1 MRTAHL
7 IACVIVG
14 VTFHASTSLLLGQD
28 VQELIYDVTEM
39 ANGSVEQARLEAQRQ
54 AEGIGPS
61 YRSYQKNERKSFS
74 GEYTPPELPEDK
86 KGRFVYG
93 LALFADDGCNVTVKG
108 SQIHS
113 RLQQPQ
119 HLPDLEKSFHVLPV
133 AVGPGQ
139 PINIIGRLFEHHL
152 QRGCRG
158 PGISR
163 RRRMCVVSLLDPR
176 RTCCRRK

>member
-1 MRTAHL
+1 
-7 IACVIVG
+7 
-14 VTFHASTSLLLGQD
+14 
-28 VQELIYDVTEM
+28 M
-39 ANGSVEQARLEAQRQ
+39 ADGSVEQARLEAQRQ

-139 PINIIGRLFEHHL
+139 PISITVDYSNTIYNDD
-152 QRGCRG
+152 
-158 PGISR
+158 PGAPDIPTS
-163 RRRMCVVSLLDPR
+163 MGAHCFS
-176 RTCCRRK
+176 T